1 MTATATIVMGVMQPA
16 LSSQDTP
23 VADLQV
29 TAAVVATAPLVE
41 PSFAMIQEI
50 RTEMVVTPPAA
61 SKPDTSVQERRV
73 AALQSGAHRRTS
85 RYSHPASSLR
95 ET

>member
-1 MTATATIVMGVMQPA
+1 MTATAPTAMGVMRAA
-16 LSSQDTP
+16 LLSQDTP

-29 TAAVVATAPLVE
+29 TVAFVATAPWAG
-41 PSFAMIQEI
+41 PSCAMIQEMP
-50 RTEMVVTPPAA
+50 TEMVVTPPAV

-73 AALQSGAHRRTS
+73 AALRPGAHRRTS

>member
-1 MTATATIVMGVMQPA
+1 MAMGVMQPA

-23 VADLQV
+23 VAELQV
-29 TAAVVATAPLVE
+29 TVAVAAMVLLVE
-41 PSFAMIQEI
+41 PSYATIQEMP
-50 RTEMVVTPPAA
+50 TEMVVTPPAA
-61 SKPDTSVQERRV
+61 SKPDTSVQGRRV